1 MVNLGELPPA
11 WPAVNTMRSGLRPC
25 SLGGVVD
32 RGEPC
37 PCQHLAAEVR
47 QLPPVVVHYRGEQ
60 PRRVGDEDVLATLAG
75 LMDQFDPNFNIV
87 TP

>member
-1 MVNLGELPPA
+1 MPSSVPV
-11 WPAVNTMRSGLRPC
+11 W
-25 SLGGVVD
+25 
-32 RGEPC
+32 
-37 PCQHLAAEVR
+37 LAAEVR